1 MVKQRHDREKQRE
14 TVYLRPSSLCRRKLH
29 GLQDAVESKTEP
41 LPLLGPAAG
50 REGGSPANAPCAPG
64 TEELTTLTTSLAAL
78 SSDSGS
84 GITIQLAVGQR
95 KFLAQHVNHSIWNH
109 TRSVRSIFLKLS

>member
-1 MVKQRHDREKQRE
+1 M
-14 TVYLRPSSLCRRKLH
+14 YLRPSSLGRRKLH
-29 GLQDAVESKTEP
+29 GLQDAVETKTEP
-41 LPLLGPAAG
+41 LPLLGPVAG
-50 REGGSPANAPCAPG
+50 GWGGGSLANAPCAPG

-109 TRSVRSIFLKLS
+109 TRSVRSIILKLS